1 MKDTCIVGIDYGKRR
16 IGVAVSDTQKKV
28 AFPLAVIR
36 RHGDSY
42 GLERLKKLLGDRRV
56 EYFVVGIPLQ
66 KNGSLSEEG
75 CEVVRYV
82 AGLKSFFDCEA
93 VTWDES
99 FTTVEAEE
107 FLIEGGVRRERR
119 KEVIDKVAAQII
131 LQTYLDHVND
141 Q

>member
-16 IGVAVSDTQKKV
+16 IGVAVSDTEKKV

-42 GLERLKKLLGDRRV
+42 GLERLRELLGDRSV
-56 EYFVVGIPLQ
+56 EYFVVGIPLR
-66 KNGSLSEEG
+66 KNGSPSEESS
-75 CEVVRYV
+75 EIVRY
-82 AGLKSFFDCEA
+82 AESLKSFFGCEA
-93 VTWDES
+93 TTWDES

-107 FLIEGGVRRERR
+107 VLINGGVRRERR
-119 KEVIDKVAAQII
+119 KEIIDKVAAQII
-131 LQTYLDHVND
+131 LQTYLDHLND